1 VGENGEDE
9 RGSRPTNSAPDRLQV
24 ALGNPDGTP
33 DYHGWPDQFGFL
45 ASTQRAFNPV
55 GGPADDLCGPAA
67 MAAFDA
73 AACAAAVQ
81 AQDIPVKPVLAYPP
95 QTPRQPLSIMDAD
108 SSPSGIDFAGDAFAS
123 SLVKEGAA
131 LVTREGDFGFS
142 PPNGDPEGGH
152 DILAFNFSQAGPFSF
167 SQQRFAFNCAVAN
180 QTHTPNGGAACTT
193 GGEDQAFA
201 AMIHGFNRP
210 TFAMFGPDGALY
222 VVDYGATR
230 DLGAGATHIA
240 NPADGPLVEIPFTGT
255 IYRISRG

>member
-1 VGENGEDE
+1 
-9 RGSRPTNSAPDRLQV
+9 
-24 ALGNPDGTP
+24 
-33 DYHGWPDQFGFL
+33 
-45 ASTQRAFNPV
+45 
-55 GGPADDLCGPAA
+55 
-67 MAAFDA
+67 MAAFAA

-81 AQDIPVKPVLAYPP
+81 AEDIPVKPVLANPP

-108 SSPSGIDFAGDAFAS
+108 ASETGIDFAGDAFTS

-131 LVTREGDFGFS
+131 LVSQEGDFGFS

-152 DILAFNFSQAGPFSF
+152 DVLLFNFSQPGEPLSF
-167 SQQRFAFNCAVAN
+167 TQQRFAFNCAVAN
-180 QTHTPNGGAACTT
+180 QTHTPNGSAACTG

-230 DLGAGATHIA
+230 DLGAGPTHIA
-240 NPADGPLVEIPFTGT
+240 SPSEGPLVEIPYTGT
-255 IYRISRG
+255 IYRISRA

>member
-1 VGENGEDE
+1 
-9 RGSRPTNSAPDRLQV
+9 
-24 ALGNPDGTP
+24 
-33 DYHGWPDQFGFL
+33 
-45 ASTQRAFNPV
+45 
-55 GGPADDLCGPAA
+55 

-81 AQDIPVKPVLAYPP
+81 ARNIPIKPVLAYPP
-95 QTPRQPLSIMDAD
+95 QTPRQPLSILDAD
-108 SSPSGIDFAGDAFAS
+108 SSPTGIDFAGDAFTS

-142 PPNGDPEGGH
+142 PPNGNPEGGH
-152 DILAFNFSQAGPFSF
+152 DILAFNFSRPGQPLSF

-240 NPADGPLVEIPFTGT
+240 NPADGPLLEIPFTGT
-255 IYRISRG
+255 IYKISRA